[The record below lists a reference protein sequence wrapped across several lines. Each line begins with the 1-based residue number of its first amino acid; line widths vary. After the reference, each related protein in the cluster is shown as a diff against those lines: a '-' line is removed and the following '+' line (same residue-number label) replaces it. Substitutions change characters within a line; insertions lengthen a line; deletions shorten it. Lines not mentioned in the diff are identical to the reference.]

1 MYWEIVSNIVKSV
14 KPILRFNF
22 LSYFFSYNLLFYI
35 NPQLYGYSA
44 ICKVLLQNIRLKCEY
59 ESALNCI
66 SKDGNAVL
74 ARFAFDSVNPYE
86 HMMVSVRLGH
96 AILSDSILFKSLKIT

>member
-1 MYWEIVSNIVKSV
+1 M
-14 KPILRFNF
+14 
-22 LSYFFSYNLLFYI
+22 
-35 NPQLYGYSA
+35 
-44 ICKVLLQNIRLKCEY
+44 LQNIRLKCQY
-59 ESALNCI
+59 ESPLNCI

-96 AILSDSILFKSLKIT
+96 DVLSNVTLLRSKTKNSVSHGKESDNISPQKIIFQI